1 MEQTS
6 IWDALSN
13 NGFTGWDYGVFILY
27 IVILVG
33 MGIFLSRSKKGE
45 EKTSKD
51 YFLAGN
57 TLTWWAVGASLIA
70 ANISAEQFIGMSGS
84 AFASG
89 IAQAAYE
96 LMAAATLLVVGKFLL
111 PLMIEKKIFTI
122 PQFLRERYN
131 SGVGLAFSILWL
143 FLYVFVNLTSVAW
156 LGALA
161 IQQILGLPTDHIVH
175 VFGMDVDQVRLVII
189 LSLFLIAGIYSI
201 YGGLA
206 SVAWTDVM
214 QVTFLVG
221 GGLITAYFALDVI
234 GQEVWGCGA
243 MEALGN
249 IYSWCMGIESDKH
262 FNLIVTQQADVYPVI
277 NGIPE
282 AVVQSISGSGDNAIV
297 TIKNVATDSVYNYA
311 GNLVEPLEK
320 GHSVAV
326 GEMVKAKEDPFF
338 TNPGLVLVFGALWL
352 TNLGYWGFNQYIIQ
366 KGLAAKSLSEAKKGM
381 VFAAVLKILIP
392 FIVCIPG
399 VCAFYIYNAKTG
411 DGQSVLDM
419 LIAKGQIA
427 QDSAINRSDDAY
439 PYLIRNFTPVV
450 IKGLSFA
457 ALAAAVISSLASMFN
472 STSTLFTMDIYKQF
486 INKNA
491 SETKLVNV
499 GRMTSVSALIIALIA
514 VYPLMGGIDQ
524 AFQFIQEYSA
534 FVYPGVVVI
543 FGLGLLWKRAS
554 GTAAIVAAIG
564 TFAFSIIYKFAFP
577 EMPFLVR
584 SGVVFITLVILF
596 VWLSIRNKDT
606 EAATELSADD
616 IKTQLF
622 WSKIMFII
630 GGVSFALFVASFF
643 SETLHIY
650 GMEGAMAFFAALMF
664 TIGYYL
670 RSNALDKVQDK
681 KLVAIDL
688 DIFKTDKTFNIGAAV
703 VIALLTFLYLALW

>member
-1 MEQTS
+1 MSVIE
-6 IWDALSN
+6 ALKN
-13 NGFTGWDYGVFILY
+13 NGFETIDYVVFGAY
-27 IVILVG
+27 IVLLVG
-33 MGIFLSRSKKGE
+33 LGLFLSRDKKGE
-45 EKTSKD
+45 EKSSTD

-96 LMAAATLLVVGKFLL
+96 IMAAATLLVVGKFLL

-131 SGVGLAFSILWL
+131 WGVGLAFSLLWL
-143 FLYVFVNLTSVAW
+143 LLYVFVNLTSVAW

-161 IQQILGLPTDHIVH
+161 IQQILGLPTDMTVH
-175 VFGMDVDQVRLVII
+175 FAGMEIDQVRMVII
-189 LSLFLIAGIYSI
+189 LVLFLIAGVYSI

-221 GGLITAYFALDVI
+221 GGLITAYAALSVI
-234 GQEVWGCGA
+234 GAEVWGCGA
-243 MEALGN
+243 FEALGN
-249 IYSWCMGIESDKH
+249 IFDWCVNQPGDKH
-262 FNLIVTQQADVYPVI
+262 FNLVVTRQADLYPVV
-277 NGIPE
+277 NG
-282 AVVQSISGSGDNAIV
+282 V
-297 TIKNVATDSVYNYA
+297 TDAA
-311 GNLVEPLEK
+311 GNVIQ
-320 GHSVAV
+320 
-326 GEMVKAKEDPFF
+326 KEDPFF
-338 TNPGLVLVFGALWL
+338 TNPGIVLIFGALWL

-366 KGLAAKSLSEAKKGM
+366 KGLAAKSLAEAKKGM
-381 VFAAVLKILIP
+381 IFAAFLKILIP

-399 VCAFYIYNAKTG
+399 VCAFYIMNG
-411 DGQSVLDM
+411 DGEALENLRQTLAGG
-419 LIAKGQIA
+419 IE
-427 QDSAINRSDDAY
+427 RSDDAY
-439 PYLIRNFTPVV
+439 PFLIRNFTPTF

-491 SETKLVNV
+491 SESKLVNV
-499 GRMTSVSALIIALIA
+499 GRMTSVSALIIALLA

-554 GTAAIVAAIG
+554 GTAAVVCAIG
-564 TFAFSIIYKFAFP
+564 TFAFSILFKFTLP
-577 EMPFLVR
+577 DTPFLVR
-584 SGVVFITLVILF
+584 SGYVFICLVILF
-596 VWLSIRNKDT
+596 VGISLKSEKSV
-606 EAATELSADD
+606 AADELDENTV
-616 IKTQLF
+616 KTQLF
-622 WSKIMFII
+622 WSKILFAVAA
-630 GGVSFALFVASFF
+630 VSIALFAASFF
-643 SETLHIY
+643 SETLAVH
-650 GMEGAMAFFAALMF
+650 GVAGAMIFFAAITA
-664 TIGYYL
+664 TIGFYL
-670 RSNALDKVQDK
+670 RSNALDSVQDP

-688 DIFKTDKTFNIGAAV
+688 KIFETDRAFNIGAFC
-703 VIALLTFLYLALW
+703 VIAIITFLYIILW

>member
-1 MEQTS
+1 MSVIE
-6 IWDALSN
+6 ALKN
-13 NGFTGWDYGVFILY
+13 NGFETIDYVVFAAY
-27 IVILVG
+27 IVLLVG
-33 MGIFLSRSKKGE
+33 LGLFLSRGKKGE
-45 EKTSKD
+45 EKSSTD

-96 LMAAATLLVVGKFLL
+96 IMAAATLLVVGKFLL

-131 SGVGLAFSILWL
+131 WGVGLAFSLLWL

-161 IQQILGLPTDHIVH
+161 IQQILGLPTDMV
-175 VFGMDVDQVRLVII
+175 VQFAGMEIDQVRMVII
-189 LSLFLIAGIYSI
+189 LILFVVAGVYSI

-221 GGLITAYFALDVI
+221 GGLITAYAALSVI
-234 GQEVWGCGA
+234 GAEVWGCGA
-243 MEALGN
+243 IEALGN
-249 IYSWCMGIESDKH
+249 IFNWCVDQPGDKH
-262 FNLIVTQQADVYPVI
+262 FNLVVTRQADLYPVV
-277 NGIPE
+277 NGVTDASG
-282 AVVQSISGSGDNAIV
+282 AVIQ
-297 TIKNVATDSVYNYA
+297 
-311 GNLVEPLEK
+311 
-320 GHSVAV
+320 
-326 GEMVKAKEDPFF
+326 KEDPFF
-338 TNPGLVLVFGALWL
+338 TNPGIVLIFGALWL

-366 KGLAAKSLSEAKKGM
+366 KGLAAKSLAEAKKGM
-381 VFAAVLKILIP
+381 IFAAFLKILIP

-399 VCAFYIYNAKTG
+399 VCAFYIMNG
-411 DGQSVLDM
+411 DGEALESLRQTLAGS
-419 LIAKGQIA
+419 IA
-427 QDSAINRSDDAY
+427 RSDDAY
-439 PYLIRNFTPVV
+439 PFLIRNFTPTFV
-450 IKGLSFA
+450 KGLSFA

-486 INKNA
+486 INKDA

-499 GRMTSVSALIIALIA
+499 GRMTSISALIIALLA

-554 GTAAIVAAIG
+554 GAAAVVCAIG
-564 TFAFSIIYKFAFP
+564 TFAFSILFKFTLS
-577 EMPFLVR
+577 EVPFLVR
-584 SGVVFITLVILF
+584 SGYVFICLVILF
-596 VWLSIRNKDT
+596 VGISLKSSKAV
-606 EAATELSADD
+606 AADELDEHTV
-616 IKTQLF
+616 KTQLF
-622 WSKIMFII
+622 WSNVLFAIAA
-630 GGVSFALFVASFF
+630 VSIALFAGSFF
-643 SETLHIY
+643 NETLEVH
-650 GMEGAMAFFAALMF
+650 GVAGAMIFFAAITA
-664 TIGYYL
+664 TIGFYL
-670 RSNALDKVQDK
+670 RSNALDQVQDP

-688 DIFKTDKTFNIGAAV
+688 NIFKTDNAFNIGAFG
-703 VIALLTFLYLALW
+703 VIAIITFLYIVLW

>member
-1 MEQTS
+1 MSVIE
-6 IWDALSN
+6 ALQN
-13 NGFTGWDYGVFILY
+13 NGFAPIDYIVFGAY

-33 MGIFLSRSKKGE
+33 MGFFLSRTKKGE
-45 EKTSKD
+45 EKSSSD

-131 SGVGLAFSILWL
+131 WGVGLAFSLLWL

-161 IQQILGLPTDHIVH
+161 IEQILGLPTDQIINVC
-175 VFGMDVDQVRLVII
+175 GMEIDQVRLVII
-189 LSLFLIAGIYSI
+189 LFLFLIAGLYSI

-221 GGLITAYFALDVI
+221 GGLITAYAALSVI
-234 GQEVWGCGA
+234 GEQVWGCNA
-243 MEALGN
+243 IEALGN
-249 IYSWCMGIESDKH
+249 IYSWCIGQEGDKH
-262 FNLIVTQQADVYPVI
+262 FNLIVTRNEELYPVI
-277 NGIPE
+277 NGVTDAAG
-282 AVVQSISGSGDNAIV
+282 AVVQ
-297 TIKNVATDSVYNYA
+297 
-311 GNLVEPLEK
+311 
-320 GHSVAV
+320 
-326 GEMVKAKEDPFF
+326 KEDPFF

-381 VFAAVLKILIP
+381 VFAAILKILIP

-399 VCAFYIYNAKTG
+399 VCAFYIINAPG
-411 DGQSVLDM
+411 PELDA
-419 LIAKGQIA
+419 LRETLAGGIE
-427 QDSAINRSDDAY
+427 RSDDAY
-439 PYLIRNFTPVV
+439 PFLIRNFTPTF

-491 SETKLVNV
+491 SEKKLVSV
-499 GRMTSVSALIIALIA
+499 GRITSVCALVIALLA

-554 GTAAIVAAIG
+554 GTAAVVAAIG

-577 EMPFLVR
+577 EMPFLIR

-596 VWLSIRNKDT
+596 VGISLMSKNT
-606 EAATELSADD
+606 EKADELSAEDV
-616 IKTQLF
+616 KKQLF
-622 WSKIMFII
+622 WSRIMWVLAGI
-630 GGVSFALFVASFF
+630 SATLFVASFF
-643 SETLHIY
+643 SDTLHVY
-650 GMEGAMAFFAALMF
+650 GMEGAMAFFAALMA
-664 TIGYYL
+664 TIAYYL
-670 RSNALDKVQDK
+670 RSNALDKVQDP

-688 DIFKTDKTFNIGAAV
+688 AIFKTDKTFNIGAVV

>member
-1 MEQTS
+1 MNKIIE
-6 IWDALSN
+6 ALSN
-13 NGFTGWDYGVFILY
+13 NGFAPADYLVFIIY
-27 IVILVG
+27 IIILVG
-33 MGIFLSRSKKGE
+33 MGLFLSRSKKGE
-45 EKTSKD
+45 EKSSTD

-131 SGVGLAFSILWL
+131 WGVGFAFSLLWL

-161 IQQILGLPTDHIVH
+161 IQQILGLPNDMIINVG
-175 VFGMDVDQVRLVII
+175 GMEIDQVRMCII
-189 LSLFLIAGIYSI
+189 LALFLIAGVYSI

-221 GGLITAYFALDVI
+221 GGLITAYAALSVI
-234 GQEVWGCGA
+234 GSEMELGGA
-243 MEALGN
+243 WDALVH
-249 IYSWCMGIESDKH
+249 IKDYLAQDAADKH
-262 FNLIVTQQADVYPVI
+262 FNLVVTRNEGAYP
-277 NGIPE
+277 
-282 AVVQSISGSGDNAIV
+282 AIQ
-297 TIKNVATDSVYNYA
+297 D
-311 GNLVEPLEK
+311 
-320 GHSVAV
+320 
-326 GEMVKAKEDPFF
+326 DPFF
-338 TNPGLVLVFGALWL
+338 TNPGIVLIFGALWL

-366 KGLAAKSLSEAKKGM
+366 KGLAAKSLAEAKKGM
-381 VFAAVLKILIP
+381 VFAAFLKILIP

-399 VCAFYIYNAKTG
+399 VCAFYIMNADECADLRMQLAG
-411 DGQSVLDM
+411 
-419 LIAKGQIA
+419 
-427 QDSAINRSDDAY
+427 AITRSDDAY
-439 PYLIRNFTPVV
+439 PFLIRNFTPTVV
-450 IKGLSFA
+450 KGLSFA

-491 SETKLVNV
+491 SEKRLVNV
-499 GRMTSVSALIIALIA
+499 GRLTSVCALIIALLA

-554 GTAAIVAAIG
+554 GTAAVVCAIG

-577 EMPFLVR
+577 DMPFLVR

-596 VWLSIRNKDT
+596 IWISLKSNKAVPAD
-606 EAATELSADD
+606 ELDEVTV
-616 IKTQLF
+616 KKQLR
-622 WSKIMFII
+622 WSNIMFIVAAVSFVLFI
-630 GGVSFALFVASFF
+630 GGFF
-643 SETLHIY
+643 NETMHVH
-650 GMEGAMAFFAALMF
+650 GFEGAMIFFAAITA
-664 TIGYYL
+664 TIGIYL
-670 RSNALDKVQDK
+670 RSNALDKVQDP

-688 DIFKTDKTFNIGAAV
+688 NIFKTDKVFNIGAFGV
-703 VIALLTFLYLALW
+703 IIILTILYIALW